1 MCIYIYRSHVRKR
14 SEQSTQTDHPF
25 AGLAPTSAL
34 HRPPAT
40 LSRAFGAS
48 GWASPGHGMYGEPG
62 PDPTSGR
69 RKWHAMDGDYN
80 KEKEYP
86 PLGAHNTKEYDEQY
100 GRWWFERKEEW
111 RPKLYT
117 TIGSHARSPRLKR
130 TILRKCYNTP
140 NFRALKM
147 DVYRKRWPKTRGLNF
162 RFFAEFCQKEFKKR
176 TLLETAHTLPLF
188 GAGCKFWR
196 APDAEHPD
204 TKGQYFLA
212 ESVEYRLRPI
222 RGDIRGTQYVFGRPI
237 RDGIAPIAKS
247 LGSWR
252 YEFPANAHPAVYRP
266 PFPPMKGSKEESGD
280 AEAE

>member
-1 MCIYIYRSHVRKR
+1 
-14 SEQSTQTDHPF
+14 
-25 AGLAPTSAL
+25 
-34 HRPPAT
+34 
-40 LSRAFGAS
+40 
-48 GWASPGHGMYGEPG
+48 MYGEPG

-80 KEKEYP
+80 KEKDYP

>member
-1 MCIYIYRSHVRKR
+1 MQLHMTSIVRRHVGLTCGR
-14 SEQSTQTDHPF
+14 
-25 AGLAPTSAL
+25 AGLAATSAL

-117 TIGSHARSPRLKR
+117 TIGSHARSPKLKR

-204 TKGQYFLA
+204 TKGQYFVA

-266 PFPPMKGSKEESGD
+266 PFPPMKGSKEDSGD